1 MINEFFKEKSPF
13 CYNYFSILFEQIKE
27 NKRDFP
33 QAIIFEGIDTKLQY
47 LFSLE
52 LARILN
58 CTSDE
63 NCTNCKW
70 IKSFSHPAVN
80 NVSQIHFKSEDDT
93 AKTVI
98 SVKQAREI
106 ESNLK
111 ITSDYHRF
119 FIFFSSK
126 EYEYDDFE
134 LSDFEKLGY
143 STQINFSI
151 EPLEISTFNPATLNA
166 LLKSVEEPPKNT
178 TFVFL
183 TKSRENILPTITS
196 RCLVFKL
203 SSNSAFQT
211 NEKIKELASFYF
223 NLSYQ
228 NAYEISEKIIN
239 FSIENQLDIKDTLN
253 EINCYLKDLIQQNPS
268 SYLKIINDIK
278 IINQATKMIKSKV
291 NEKNAIETMLF
302 RLVRG
307 Y

>member
-70 IKSFSHPAVN
+70 IRSFSHPAVN

-98 SVKQAREI
+98 SVKQARQI
-106 ESNLK
+106 ENSLK

-126 EYEYDDFE
+126 EYEYEDFE

-143 STQINFSI
+143 STNINFSI
-151 EPLEISTFNPATLNA
+151 EPLEFSTFNPATLNA

-196 RCLVFKL
+196 RCLIFKL
-203 SSNSAFQT
+203 SSNSNCPT
-211 NEKIKELASFYF
+211 SEKIKALASFYF
-223 NLSYQ
+223 DLNYY
-228 NAYEISEKIIN
+228 NIYETSEKIIN
-239 FSIENQLDIKDTLN
+239 FSIENQMSLTDTLD
-253 EINCYLKDLIQQNPS
+253 EINCYLKDLIQQNS
-268 SYLKIINDIK
+268 DSYFKIINDIK
-278 IINQATKMIKSKV
+278 IINQTTKMIKSKV

>member
-13 CYNYFSILFEQIKE
+13 CYKYFSILLDQIKE
-27 NKRDFP
+27 NKRTFP
-33 QAIIFEGIDTKLQY
+33 QSIIFEGSDTKLQY
-47 LFSLE
+47 LFSME

-80 NVSQIHFKSEDDT
+80 NVSQIHFKPDNDT
-93 AKTVI
+93 TTTLI
-98 SVKQAREI
+98 SVKQAGEI
-106 ESNLK
+106 ENTLK

-126 EYEYDDFE
+126 EYKYDDFE

-143 STQINFSI
+143 STQIDFSI
-151 EPLEISTFNPATLNA
+151 EPLEISTFHPTTLNA

-196 RCLVFKL
+196 RSLIFKL
-203 SSNSAFQT
+203 SSNSPFVT
-211 NEKIKELASFYF
+211 DEKIKELAQFYF
-223 NLSYQ
+223 ELDFK

-239 FSIENQLDIKDTLN
+239 FSIENQIDTKTTLS
-253 EINCYLKDLIQQNPS
+253 EITCYLKDLIRQNPT
-268 SYLKIINDIK
+268 SYTKIFNDIK
-278 IINQATKMIKSKV
+278 IINGAIKMINSKV
-291 NEKNAIETMLF
+291 NEKNALETMLF
-302 RLVRG
+302 RLIRG